1 MSTLKVNA
9 ITETDGSAFPF
20 GKILQAEQEVKTGLS
35 STTSLSFV
43 DLLSVSVTPSST
55 SSKFLLMYKVPMS
68 VAVNGYSGML
78 RLTRDSTAIYIGDA
92 YNSNIRASS
101 QAIGTTSNG
110 SYRAYDLNGVF
121 IDSPSTTSAITYK
134 VQFKNDYS
142 GFTVYV
148 GRNLQGSTEAL
159 YATYPHSLVV
169 MEIG

>member
-68 VAVNGYSGML
+68 TSVNGYSGMV
-78 RLTRDSTAIYIGDA
+78 RLVRDSTAIYIGDS
-92 YNSNIRASS
+92 YNSNTRASS
-101 QAIGTTSNG
+101 QAVSVISNG
-110 SYRAYDLNGVF
+110 SYIQRDLNGVF

-134 VQFKNDYS
+134 VQFRNDYS
-142 GFTVYV
+142 GYTVYV
-148 GRNLQGSTEAL
+148 GRNIQGSTIDS
-159 YATYPHSLVV
+159 YATTPHSFVV